1 MAGWRTRPERIK
13 TGVKPKWLSSR
24 HRGRKVIDE
33 RRPSLGSPLW
43 EASARYPAWR
53 KEKKI
58 AGRTCLALFVRDWNR
73 GLPLPS
79 PSPHPPPQ
87 PPSPAARPP
96 ARPRAHRKESSD
108 NCRPQSSSD
117 TRGAAIV
124 KTILRNRTS
133 PRGSR
138 EVEGNSRLRIHRE
151 SSARSRALSR
161 IQVDNAARR
170 MIARSRDTRQ
180 LESGLYVQL
189 FDMARG
195 PHSGHSTR
203 RKAAGMVTRGDKGE
217 LFSPWVTFSSRGKC
231 RGPARADNR
240 ATRMHTA
247 PARSLARSLVREH
260 R

>member
-1 MAGWRTRPERIK
+1 MTLLPSSGKESHRRATSV
-13 TGVKPKWLSSR
+13 TG
-24 HRGRKVIDE
+24 IA
-33 RRPSLGSPLW
+33 SLGGLREISGVT
-43 EASARYPAWR
+43 ER
-53 KEKKI
+53 KE
-58 AGRTCLALFVRDWNR
+58 NR
-73 GLPLPS
+73 WPDLPRAIRSWLKSRSPAPLPRL
-79 PSPHPPPQ
+79 PPTPQ

-151 SSARSRALSR
+151 SSAHSRALSR

-217 LFSPWVTFSSRGKC
+217 LFSPWVTFSSRGKY